1 MKRPTKT
8 YDALMEEINLCIEG
22 NTTTKRL
29 SSGASLDVPKR
40 KGNIRGANFYREKL
54 AKETAETNVG
64 EDQ

>member
-1 MKRPTKT
+1 
-8 YDALMEEINLCIEG
+8 MEEINLCIEG